1 MAKTTWNGYYKA
13 LSFQSSNCA
22 VSSQTINDDDDDDD
36 DDMLHGLRQNAII
49 LIRTLLAYCPFD
61 GDRLAY
67 YIGITN

>member
-13 LSFQSSNCA
+13 LPFLSSNCA
-22 VSSQTINDDDDDDD
+22 VSSQTIKDDD

-49 LIRTLLAYCPFD
+49 LIRALLAYCPFD